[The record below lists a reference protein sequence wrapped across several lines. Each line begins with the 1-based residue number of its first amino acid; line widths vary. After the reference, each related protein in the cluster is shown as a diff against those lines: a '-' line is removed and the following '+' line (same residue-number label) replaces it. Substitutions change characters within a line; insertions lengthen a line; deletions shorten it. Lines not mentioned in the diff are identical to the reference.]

1 MPLPLV
7 DDIAAI
13 LVIAIFYTESVSLV
27 SLGVGALLLACAV
40 LLNRLHVRSSVAYFI
55 LGTAVWVAF
64 LKSGV
69 HATIAALLM
78 AFTIPTATR
87 IDGNALLKRVE
98 HYIDELKRAG
108 IPQSTRMNS
117 PGQQHAL
124 DQMVVPIEQASSPL
138 LRLEH
143 SLVPLVSFLVL
154 PLFALAN
161 AGVRLDG
168 GSYASLADPVAV
180 GVIVGLFLGKQL
192 GITLFAWI
200 AVRFGI
206 ADLPRE
212 VSWRGIHGV
221 GCLAGIGFTMS
232 LFISG
237 LALEGGLGET
247 AKVGILVGSLI
258 LGVTGWLVLRGVLRA
273 PAKNVAGSATPTS
286 S

>member
-1 MPLPLV
+1 
-7 DDIAAI
+7 
-13 LVIAIFYTESVSLV
+13 
-27 SLGVGALLLACAV
+27 
-40 LLNRLHVRSSVAYFI
+40 
-55 LGTAVWVAF
+55 
-64 LKSGV
+64 
-69 HATIAALLM
+69 
-78 AFTIPTATR
+78 
-87 IDGNALLKRVE
+87 
-98 HYIDELKRAG
+98 
-108 IPQSTRMNS
+108 MNS